1 MVSDLRPFT
10 KCVSTAL
17 VAMMGAGLLLVVL
30 LSANNGSALQTEFI
44 QVLSVDDYSKE
55 VRAGSAATYNWT
67 IMNVDSGAEL
77 RVVVEASIQGKGWSF
92 SVNESELV
100 LLSDELGTVA
110 ITVTAPLESGSIESN
125 LSVSY
130 AVYHG
135 DYLVQIINVEADT
148 TIVGPFA
155 SANKVLGGTFL
166 QFNNPLPSPLDNE
179 WGVFLLDIVIW
190 LAIAYGIAYTMD
202 GVGWALTRKTAS
214 MLDDIVL
221 GIIRTPVLILVF
233 AYGVVHSLDALHMHI
248 PMDLRESIMSLYGV
262 IVVLIIFYL
271 AYKLFKKILVYY
283 GKIVAKKTASKI
295 DDVLI
300 PVVEK
305 LGVVVIGFA
314 ALGYALGALNVDLTM
329 FVAGGVVIS
338 MVLAFAAQETI
349 SNFFSGIFLLLDRPF
364 AEGDTVILS
373 DGDWCEVRRIGMRTT
388 RLYRFT
394 DASIVSLPNNRLVND
409 KMVRMSNVSDPGR
422 VNVNVGVAYGSDPTK
437 VRETIM
443 TAIKDN
449 QYSLL
454 DDENKQPIII
464 FDEMADSALIFKVIL
479 WINDRGKRIAARDK
493 LVEDIYR
500 RLNEADI
507 EIPFPQRVVYLKKE
521 G

>member
-1 MVSDLRPFT
+1 LRPST
-10 KCVSTAL
+10 KSVSAVLTM
-17 VAMMGAGLLLVVL
+17 VFGTGLMLSIL
-30 LSANNGSALQTEFI
+30 LSTNSGSALQTEFI
-44 QVLSVDDYSKE
+44 QVLSIDDYSKE
-55 VRAGSAATYNWT
+55 VTAGSTTTYNWT
-67 IMNVDSGAEL
+67 IVNVDSGADL
-77 RVVVEASIQGKGWSF
+77 RVVVEAAIQGRGWTCT
-92 SVNESELV
+92 VNDPEIV
-100 LLSDELGTVA
+100 LLSNELGTVTV
-110 ITVTAPLESGSIESN
+110 TVTAPLESGSVKSN
-125 LSVSY
+125 LSVNF
-130 AVYHG
+130 AVYH
-135 DYLVQIINVEADT
+135 DVYLVQITEVGADT
-148 TIVGPFA
+148 VIVGAFA
-155 SANKVLGGTFL
+155 SANKVLGTFD
-166 QFNNPLPSPLDNE
+166 NPLPSPLDNE
-179 WGVFLLDIVIW
+179 WGVFLLDVVIW
-190 LAIAYGIAYTMD
+190 LAIAYAIAYSMD
-202 GVGWALTRKTAS
+202 GIGWALTRKTKS
-214 MLDDIVL
+214 MLDDIIL

-233 AYGVVHSLDALHMHI
+233 AYGLVQSLDALHMHI
-248 PMDLRESIMSLYGV
+248 PTDLRASIMSLYGAL
-262 IVVLIIFYL
+262 VVLIIFYL
-271 AYKLFKKILVYY
+271 AYKLFKKILLYY
-283 GKIVAKKTASKI
+283 GRIIAKKTASKI

-314 ALGYALGALNVDLTM
+314 AFAYALGALNVDLTM

-338 MVLAFAAQETI
+338 MVIAFAAQETL

-364 AEGDTVILS
+364 AEGDTIILS

-394 DASIVSLPNNRLVND
+394 DASIVSLPNNSLVND
-409 KMVRMSNVSDPGR
+409 KIIRMSNVSDPGR

>member
-1 MVSDLRPFT
+1 MRSSAKRVVAAPVTILATCLMFAILL
-10 KCVSTAL
+10 TA
-17 VAMMGAGLLLVVL
+17 
-30 LSANNGSALQTEFI
+30 SSGSALQTEFVQI
-44 QVLSVDDYSKE
+44 LSVDDYSKE
-55 VRAGSAATYNWT
+55 VKAGGTATYNWT
-67 IMNVDSGAEL
+67 IMNVDSGADL
-77 RVVVEASIQGKGWSF
+77 RITVEASISGRGWTC
-92 SVNESELV
+92 SVNDPEII
-100 LLSDELGTVA
+100 LLSNELGTITV
-110 ITVTAPLESGSIESN
+110 TVTAPLEAGAVESN
-125 LSVSY
+125 LSVGLR
-130 AVYHG
+130 VYQ
-135 DYLVQIINVEADT
+135 DVYLVQVSSVGAETA
-148 TIVGPFA
+148 IVGAFA
-155 SANKVLGGTFL
+155 SANKVLGEFE
-166 QFNNPLPSPLDNE
+166 NPLPSPLDNE
-179 WGVFLLDIVIW
+179 WGVFLLDVLIW
-190 LAIAYGIAYTMD
+190 LAVAYAFAYTLD
-202 GVGWALTRKTAS
+202 GIGWALTRKTTS
-214 MLDDIVL
+214 MLDDIIL
-221 GIIRTPVLILVF
+221 GIIRTPILILVF
-233 AYGVVHSLDALHMHI
+233 AYGVVQSLDALHMHI
-248 PMDLRESIMSLYGV
+248 PTDVRASIMSVYGV
-262 IVVLIIFYL
+262 LVVLIIFYL

-364 AEGDTVILS
+364 AEGDTIILS

-409 KMVRMSNVSDPGR
+409 KIIRMSNVSDPGR
-422 VNVNVGVAYGSDPTK
+422 VNVNVGVAYGSDPAK
-437 VRETIM
+437 VRETIT

-449 QYSLL
+449 PYSLL

-464 FDEMADSALIFKVIL
+464 FDEMADSALVFKVIL
-479 WINDRGKRIAARDK
+479 WINDRDKRIAARDK

-500 RLNEADI
+500 RLNEAGI
-507 EIPFPQRVVYLKKE
+507 EIPFPQRVVYLKRE
-521 G
+521 A

>member
-1 MVSDLRPFT
+1 LRPST
-10 KCVSTAL
+10 KSVSAVLTMVFGTCL
-17 VAMMGAGLLLVVL
+17 MLSIL

-44 QVLSVDDYSKE
+44 QVLSIDDYSKE
-55 VRAGSAATYNWT
+55 VTAGSTTTYNWT
-67 IMNVDSGAEL
+67 IVNVDSGADL
-77 RVVVEASIQGKGWSF
+77 RVVVEAAIQGRGWTCT
-92 SVNESELV
+92 VNDPEIV
-100 LLSDELGTVA
+100 LLSDELGTVTV
-110 ITVTAPLESGSIESN
+110 TVTAPLESGSVKSN
-125 LSVSY
+125 LSVNF
-130 AVYHG
+130 AVYH
-135 DYLVQIINVEADT
+135 DVYLVQITEVGADT
-148 TIVGPFA
+148 VIVGAFA
-155 SANKVLGGTFL
+155 SANKVLGTFD
-166 QFNNPLPSPLDNE
+166 NPLPSPLDNE
-179 WGVFLLDIVIW
+179 WGVFLLDVVIW
-190 LAIAYGIAYTMD
+190 LAIAYAIAYSMD
-202 GVGWALTRKTAS
+202 GIGWALTRKTKS
-214 MLDDIVL
+214 MLDDIIL
-221 GIIRTPVLILVF
+221 GIVRTPVLILVF
-233 AYGVVHSLDALHMHI
+233 AYGLVQSLDALHMHI
-248 PMDLRESIMSLYGV
+248 PTDLRASIMSLYGAL
-262 IVVLIIFYL
+262 VVLIIFYL
-271 AYKLFKKILVYY
+271 AYKLFKKILLYY
-283 GKIVAKKTASKI
+283 GRIIAKKTASKI

-314 ALGYALGALNVDLTM
+314 AFAYALGALNVDLTM

-338 MVLAFAAQETI
+338 MVIAFAAQETL

-364 AEGDTVILS
+364 AEGDTIILS

-394 DASIVSLPNNRLVND
+394 DASIVSLPNNSLVND
-409 KMVRMSNVSDPGR
+409 KIIRMSNVSDPGR

-479 WINDRGKRIAARDK
+479 WINDRSKRIAARDK

-500 RLNEADI
+500 RLNEAGI

>member
-1 MVSDLRPFT
+1 MVF
-10 KCVSTAL
+10 
-17 VAMMGAGLLLVVL
+17 GACLMLAIL
-30 LSANNGSALQTEFI
+30 LSANSGSAVQTEFI
-44 QVLSVDDYSKE
+44 QVLSIDDYSKE
-55 VRAGSAATYNWT
+55 VTAGSTTTYNWT
-67 IMNVDSGAEL
+67 IMNVDSGADL
-77 RVVVEASIQGKGWSF
+77 RVVVEATVQGRGWTCT
-92 SVNESELV
+92 VNDPEIV
-100 LLSDELGTVA
+100 LPSDELR
-110 ITVTAPLESGSIESN
+110 TVTVTVIAPLESGSVESN
-125 LSVSY
+125 LSVNF
-130 AVYHG
+130 AVYH
-135 DYLVQIINVEADT
+135 DVYLVQITEVGADT
-148 TIVGPFA
+148 VIVGAFA

-166 QFNNPLPSPLDNE
+166 QFDNPLPSPLDNE
-179 WGVFLLDIVIW
+179 WGVFLLDVVLW
-190 LAIAYGIAYTMD
+190 LAIAYAIAYSMD
-202 GVGWALTRKTAS
+202 GIGWALTRKTKS
-214 MLDDIVL
+214 MLDDIIL

-233 AYGVVHSLDALHMHI
+233 AYGLVQSLDALHMHI
-248 PMDLRESIMSLYGV
+248 PTDLRASIMSLYGA

-314 ALGYALGALNVDLTM
+314 AFAYALGALNVDLTM
-329 FVAGGVVIS
+329 FVAGGVVVS
-338 MVLAFAAQETI
+338 MVLAFAAQETL

-364 AEGDTVILS
+364 VEGDTIILS
-373 DGDWCEVRRIGMRTT
+373 DGDWCEVRHIGMRTT

-394 DASIVSLPNNRLVND
+394 DASIVSLPNNNLVND
-409 KMVRMSNVSDPGR
+409 KIIRMSNVSDPGR

-443 TAIKDN
+443 TAIRDN

-479 WINDRGKRIAARDK
+479 WINDRTKRISARDR

-500 RLNEADI
+500 RLNEAGI
-507 EIPFPQRVVYLKKE
+507 EIPFPQRVVYLKKDS
-521 G
+521 